1 MNTNMSDKGS
11 SAQVKYAEFP
21 CLPKDSVNKEGKPIL
36 NRWSTFV
43 TKEHDHP
50 AAQVRQKSFFPHAIH
65 PLTFL

>member
-11 SAQVKYAEFP
+11 SAQGKYAEFP

-50 AAQVRQKSFFPHAIH
+50 AAQVR
-65 PLTFL
+65 